1 MLPGA
6 ASAGTLRATRS
17 WQHRE
22 VELELRQLWSLDV
35 VRGRAGDALFDD
47 LCSRHREPH
56 RRYHGLAHVLHVLR
70 SIGELLPANPV
81 PDPGAV
87 RLAAWF
93 HDAIYD
99 AASTTNELDSADLA
113 RRSLGP
119 IGIAAQRLDAIER
132 LVRATAHLAGA
143 GGTATGPA
151 VDAAVDTAAVGSAA
165 VDAAVDIAAAVLLDA
180 DLAVLAAEPAVYEA
194 YARGVRAEYGHVPDD
209 AWRIGRAALL
219 HGFLSRDHLFRTAAM
234 RAREP
239 LARANLTA
247 EIASLERD
255 APTGR

>member
-1 MLPGA
+1 MVPRRD
-6 ASAGTLRATRS
+6 LRR
-17 WQHRE
+17 R
-22 VELELRQLWSLDV
+22 LD
-35 VRGRAGDALFDD
+35 
-47 LCSRHREPH
+47 
-56 RRYHGLAHVLHVLR
+56 
-70 SIGELLPANPV
+70 
-81 PDPGAV
+81 
-87 RLAAWF
+87 
-93 HDAIYD
+93 HD
-99 AASTTNELDSADLA
+99 ELDSADLA

-119 IGIAAQRLDAIER
+119 IGIAAQRLDEIDR

-143 GGTATGPA
+143 GGPA
-151 VDAAVDTAAVGSAA
+151 VDDAVDTAVDIAVVDTAAVGSAA